1 MSLTT
6 KKKKFKYQLIPVIN
20 FQDQVFREH
29 QSKVKIQK
37 EKKPIANINVEEFEI
52 LDDCFNEISK
62 KFPDESLRDLMK
74 YDDSLQGFQR
84 LN

>member
-1 MSLTT
+1 MDTIKDQISFYSSAL
-6 KKKKFKYQLIPVIN
+6 QLRGRRNNILASNTIYFSVAH
-20 FQDQVFREH
+20 DEE
-29 QSKVKIQK
+29 KIHRYLD
-37 EKKPIANINVEEFEI
+37 I